1 MKTLL
6 SGLKIRARIGIALA
20 LPLLGLLTTSG
31 ILIGEQVQISR
42 DMQRLHDLSI
52 LAPDVSAL
60 VHELQKERGISA
72 GFIGKKGEGTFAE
85 KLTEQRELTDQQLK
99 HFYEVAEVSH
109 VDSFGTVFEGKFQA
123 ALDMVAQLN
132 EQRTAVSGLSLTV
145 GEMAK
150 YYTKTISLLLDTV
163 GEMAVLSS
171 NVEVTNSIVAYI
183 NLLQA
188 KERTGIERA
197 MGANGF
203 GKGDFAPAIHQR
215 FVSLIAQQQAFLS
228 NFFAYASPAQK
239 AFYEETVKGP
249 VVDEVAGLR
258 NVARESAYG
267 GSLGGVTGAH
277 WFDAIT
283 QKINLLKQ
291 VEDRLAGDLQA
302 QVFALEGQALQL
314 FMAAVIGFVVLM
326 IATAGVVFIAV
337 RSVTGPVASITDQM
351 SVLASG
357 DLSVQIDGTDRGD
370 ELGEMARAVLV
381 FKDQGKEA
389 RRLDEAQKGERE
401 RGEREKREAL
411 VALAA
416 DVESSLDPVVNEV
429 SAASG
434 RLRSTAEGLSEAAR
448 QASERAGNA
457 SSAVDNAAGNV
468 QTVASASEELSSSI
482 GEISRQVSQS
492 RDISSKAMTEAETAG
507 ATVNSLAEA
516 AQKIGDVVNL
526 IQDIAEQTNLL
537 ALNAT
542 IEAAR
547 AGEAGKGFAVV
558 ANEVKS
564 LANQTAKAT
573 EEIGTQIGDMQS
585 ATGNTVSAIEAVRGI
600 IEDIGSTTAAIAA
613 AVEEQDAA
621 TREISRNAQEVA
633 RGTQEVTSN
642 VSGIAEAASTS
653 GRSADDVLD
662 ASEQLSKGSQVLRSK
677 LDEFLQ
683 QLRTG

>member
-6 SGLKIRARIGIALA
+6 SSLKIRTRIGIALA
-20 LPLLGLLTTSG
+20 LPLLGVLMTSG
-31 ILIGEQVQISR
+31 VLIGEQVQISR
-42 DMQRLHDLSI
+42 DMQRLHDLSV

-85 KLTEQRELTDQQLK
+85 KLTKQRELTDQQLK

-109 VDSFGTVFEGKFQA
+109 IDSFGTVFEGKFQA

-239 AFYEETVKGP
+239 AYYEETLKGP

-291 VEDRLAGDLQA
+291 VEDRLASDLQA
-302 QVFALEGQALQL
+302 QVFALEGQAWQI
-314 FMAAVIGFVVLM
+314 FMAAVIGFVVLI

-357 DLSVQIDGTDRGD
+357 DLSVEIDGTDRGD

-411 VALAA
+411 IALAA
-416 DVESSLDPVVNEV
+416 DVETSLDPVVNEV

-448 QASERAGNA
+448 QASERAANA
-457 SSAVDNAAGNV
+457 TSAVDNAAGNV

-492 RDISSKAMTEAETAG
+492 REISGKAMTEAETAG
-507 ATVNSLAEA
+507 ETVNSLAIA

-585 ATGNTVSAIEAVRGI
+585 ATGNTVSAIETVRNI
-600 IEDIGSTTAAIAA
+600 IDEIGSTTAAIAA

-633 RGTQEVTSN
+633 QGTQEVTSN
-642 VSGIAEAASTS
+642 VSGIAEAASNS
-653 GRSADDVLD
+653 GKSAGDVLE
-662 ASEQLSKGSQVLRSK
+662 ASDQLSKGSQVLRSK